1 MVPLD
6 RPQGR
11 PGQRGPSRAGAGAAS
26 GIARMVAHALRLG
39 NDPAGVAI
47 VESAIERRTKAAY
60 SDIAAERVELADWL
74 IRESGTDAP
83 GAIDLWVAAA
93 NDGVRELGR
102 ERGWDDATVDSR
114 KARLAEA
121 FEVPLRRALVEEQPV
136 E

>member
-1 MVPLD
+1 
-6 RPQGR
+6 
-11 PGQRGPSRAGAGAAS
+11 
-26 GIARMVAHALRLG
+26 MVAHALRLG

-93 NDGVRELGR
+93 NDGVRKLGC
-102 ERGWDDATVDSR
+102 ERGWDDATVNSC

-121 FEVPLRRALVEEQPV
+121 FEAPLRRALVADEEQPV
-136 E
+136 ER